1 MAQKTNDR
9 TTRNHVLRKGKQF
22 LLHVTLITN
31 QVTSHEWGKDWFVI
45 TEHKKN
51 SLQTEILKIGKFIN
65 YLIKFHILNN
75 GSISSHGKNLIFFY
89 LYCSSNKIEKN
100 NNSVHMFVIDSLNE
114 YCDYN
119 KSYLFMLSTVDLF
132 HAALTPISRYV
143 YSL

>member
-1 MAQKTNDR
+1 MHRTLPIDTKVVIRSCKSKNDRQHNDQKKKVKTYLQNMAQKTNDR

-75 GSISSHGKNLIFFY
+75 GSISSHGKNLIFFT
-89 LYCSSNKIEKN
+89 SIVAQTK
-100 NNSVHMFVIDSLNE
+100 
-114 YCDYN
+114 
-119 KSYLFMLSTVDLF
+119 
-132 HAALTPISRYV
+132 
-143 YSL
+143 